1 MASDWSWT
9 NSLCIGQKFDWP
21 LEAGMVF
28 ALEPKMFLPEY
39 GLVGI
44 ENTYQMTETG
54 LSLITTA
61 PDDFQVL

>member
-1 MASDWSWT
+1 LELDE
-9 NSLCIGQKFDWP
+9 LPVIGQKFDWP

-28 ALEPKMFLPEY
+28 ALEPKMVLPEF

-54 LSLITTA
+54 LIPITTA
-61 PDDFQVL
+61 PENFQIV